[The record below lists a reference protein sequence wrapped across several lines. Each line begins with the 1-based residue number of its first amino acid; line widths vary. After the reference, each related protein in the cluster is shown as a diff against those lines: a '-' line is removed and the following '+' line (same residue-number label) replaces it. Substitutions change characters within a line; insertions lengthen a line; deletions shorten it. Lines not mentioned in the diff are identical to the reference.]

1 LAEGEAVEAGE
12 HDVEDEEVVAV
23 VGGGAEA
30 VGAGGGVGDV
40 VALGG
45 EEVGD
50 DEGDIGFVFNEQDV
64 RIRLIAP
71 GGRRGGGG

>member
-1 LAEGEAVEAGE
+1 V
-12 HDVEDEEVVAV
+12 
-23 VGGGAEA
+23 EA

-50 DEGDIGFVFNEQDV
+50 DEGDIGFVLQRAGFANSSYCSG
-64 RIRLIAP
+64 RAA
-71 GGRRGGGG
+71 GRRRVESRRPLVGDLGR